1 MYRRCRP
8 SHLCVCYVCAVWA
21 PPPARYISYL
31 ISIQWLFGHYS
42 VSESV
47 EDPSA
52 SRAPRERVC
61 VKTAK
66 PAGSTEHGESVVV
79 FINTKSF
86 AKGPINLPAGH
97 TLPICNR
104 ESGQF
109 AYLSRAGRRVPAC
122 RVCGGRENRERETES
137 LKIL

>member
-1 MYRRCRP
+1 VCTAGVGRP
-8 SHLCVCYVCAVWA
+8 TCVCAVWA

-61 VKTAK
+61 ENGE
-66 PAGSTEHGESVVV
+66 AGRVHGARSVVV
-79 FINTKSF
+79 LVYK
-86 AKGPINLPAGH
+86 
-97 TLPICNR
+97 
-104 ESGQF
+104 
-109 AYLSRAGRRVPAC
+109 Y
-122 RVCGGRENRERETES
+122 
-137 LKIL
+137 